1 MRLNDAV
8 FGVLLIAFAIAEI
21 AYTRTFPSLHGQAYG
36 PDLFP
41 IMIGVGFLI
50 SGAILTVRGLVQRAG
65 GQPLLE
71 VGAWADDRRNVVS
84 FALVLL
90 ALLFYIVVSDWLG
103 FIPTSF
109 LIMLVLLKSFGSGLI
124 TAVVIAALT
133 TLGIQALVARVL
145 LVPLPWGLLQPVAW

>member
-8 FGVLLIAFAIAEI
+8 FGVLLIVFAIAEI

-50 SGAILTVRGLVQRAG
+50 TGAILTWQGLAQRA

-71 VGAWADDRRNVVS
+71 VGPWAEDRRNVVS

-90 ALLFYIVVSDWLG
+90 ALLFYIVASDWLG
-103 FIPTSF
+103 FIPTAF
-109 LIMLVLLKSFGSGLI
+109 IIMLVLLKSFGSGLI

-133 TLGIQALVARVL
+133 TLGIQALFARVL

>member
-8 FGVLLIAFAIAEI
+8 FGLLLIAFAIAEI
-21 AYTRTFPSLHGQAYG
+21 AYTRTFPTLHGQHYG

-41 IMIGVGFLI
+41 IVIGVGFLI
-50 SGAILTVRGLVQRAG
+50 TGAILTVQGLAQRAH
-65 GQPLLE
+65 QPLLE

-90 ALLFYIVVSDWLG
+90 ALLFYIVASDWLG
-103 FIPTSF
+103 FIPTAF
-109 LIMLVLLKSFGSGLI
+109 IIMLVLLKSFGSGWFTSL
-124 TAVVIAALT
+124 VIAALT
-133 TLGIQALVARVL
+133 TLGVQALFARVL

>member
-8 FGVLLIAFAIAEI
+8 FGVLLIVFAIAEI

-41 IMIGVGFLI
+41 ILIGVGFLI
-50 SGAILTVRGLVQRAG
+50 TGAVLTFQGLAQRAG
-65 GQPLLE
+65 HTLLE
-71 VGAWADDRRNVVS
+71 VGAWAADRRNVVN

-90 ALLFYIVVSDWLG
+90 ALLFYIAASGWLG
-103 FIPTSF
+103 FILTAF
-109 LIMLVLLKSFGSGLI
+109 IIMLVLLKSFGSGWVA
-124 TAVVIAALT
+124 AVVIATLT
-133 TLGIQALVARVL
+133 TLCIHTLFARVL

>member
-8 FGVLLIAFAIAEI
+8 FGVLLIVFAIAEI

-41 IMIGVGFLI
+41 ILIGVGFLI
-50 SGAILTVRGLVQRAG
+50 TGAVLTLRGLAQRAG
-65 GQPLLE
+65 HTLLE
-71 VGAWADDRRNVVS
+71 VGAWAADRRNVVN

-90 ALLFYIVVSDWLG
+90 ALLFYIAASDWLG
-103 FIPTSF
+103 FILTAF
-109 LIMLVLLKSFGSGLI
+109 IIMLVLLKSFGSGWVA
-124 TAVVIAALT
+124 AVVIATLT
-133 TLGIQALVARVL
+133 TLCIHTLFARVL

>member
-8 FGVLLIAFAIAEI
+8 FGVLLIVFAIAEI

-41 IMIGVGFLI
+41 VMIGVGFLI
-50 SGAILTVRGLVQRAG
+50 TGAVLTIRGVAQRAA

-71 VGAWADDRRNVVS
+71 VGPWADDRRNVVN

-103 FIPTSF
+103 FIPTAF

-124 TAVVIAALT
+124 TSVVVGALT
-133 TLGIQALVARVL
+133 TLAVQALFARVL
-145 LVPLPWGLLQPVAW
+145 LVPLPWGVLQPVAW

>member
-8 FGVLLIAFAIAEI
+8 FGVLLIVFAIAEI

-50 SGAILTVRGLVQRAG
+50 TGTILTIQGLVQRA

-71 VGAWADDRRNVVS
+71 VGPWADDRRNVVS

-90 ALLFYIVVSDWLG
+90 ALLFYIAASDWLG
-103 FIPTSF
+103 FIPTAF
-109 LIMLVLLKSFGSGLI
+109 IIMLVLLKSFGSGLL

-133 TLGIQALVARVL
+133 TFGIQALFARVL

>member
-8 FGVLLIAFAIAEI
+8 FGVLLIVFAIAEI

-50 SGAILTVRGLVQRAG
+50 TGAILTVRGIASRG

-71 VGAWADDRRNVVS
+71 VGAWADERRNVVS

-90 ALLFYIVVSDWLG
+90 ALLFYIAASDWLG
-103 FIPTSF
+103 FIPTAF
-109 LIMLVLLKSFGSGLI
+109 IIVLVLLKSFGSGLI

-133 TLGIQALVARVL
+133 TLGIHALFARVL